1 MESGLL
7 YMSSCKKEEL
17 LVKGTI
23 LIVDDEEIN
32 RMILKEIFKEDY
44 NILEAADGI
53 EAINIIKEKN
63 EELKIILLDIIMPN
77 MNGFGV
83 LSFMKEYAYMDYIP
97 VILITSDTSI
107 ESEIKGYDMG
117 VAEFIEKPFDA
128 YIIRKRI
135 KNSIDLHMHKNHL
148 EKMVKEQTEK
158 LQKTHSMII
167 DTLSTVV
174 EFRNLESAKHIHR
187 IKYFV
192 KILLEFVYEYNK
204 EYGLTREEIDIIV
217 EASTMHDIGKIAIPD
232 SILLKPGRFNSD
244 EFEIMKTHTTRGCEI
259 IKSFSSIENKKFYE
273 YCYDISRHHHEKYD
287 GKGYPDGLKEE
298 EISIA
303 AQIVSLAD
311 VYDALVSERIY
322 KPAYSKEKAFDMI
335 MNGECGAFSP
345 QLLNC
350 FVLVRPQ
357 FEAID

>member
-1 MESGLL
+1 M
-7 YMSSCKKEEL
+7 
-17 LVKGTI
+17 KGTI
-23 LIVDDEEIN
+23 LIVDDEEVN
-32 RMILKEIFKEDY
+32 RIILKEMFKEDY
-44 NILEAADGI
+44 NILEATDGV
-53 EAINIIKEKN
+53 EAIKIIEERN
-63 EELKIILLDIIMPN
+63 EELKIVLLDIIMPN

-83 LSFMKEYAYMDYIP
+83 LEYMKKNAYMNCIP
-97 VILITSDTSI
+97 VILITGDTSI

-117 VAEFIEKPFDA
+117 VVEVIEKPFDA

-135 KNSIDLHMHKNHL
+135 NNTIDLFMHKNHL
-148 EKMVKEQTEK
+148 EKMVTAQTEK

-174 EFRNLESAKHIHR
+174 EFRSLESAKHIHR

-192 KILLEFVYEYNK
+192 RILLEFVYRYNK

-217 EASTMHDIGKIAIPD
+217 EASSMHDIGKIAIPD
-232 SILLKPGRFNSD
+232 SILLKPCKFTGE

-259 IKSFSSIENKKFYE
+259 VKSFSFVENKKFYD

-287 GKGYPDGLKEE
+287 GNGYPDGLKGE

-303 AQIVSLAD
+303 AQVVSLAD

-322 KPAYSKEKAFDMI
+322 KPAYSKEEAFNMI
-335 MNGECGAFSP
+335 MKGECGVFSP
-345 QLLNC
+345 KLMTC
-350 FVLVRPQ
+350 FALARTQ
-357 FEAID
+357 FEAVE